1 MHPHE
6 QGAGDPASSEL
17 AAPPTPHDMAPI
29 NVRGRHPLT
38 ADQGFGKKWEKT
50 YEIRLSAP
58 APSPERVMEDWKAH
72 FEDFW
77 PDGSRFHLAG
87 HRDMPPGHVA
97 AAEVKMP
104 GGVKLATGLLVTQSD
119 DRSFTLVT
127 PEGHMFAGAIAFS
140 TFPHGDET
148 FARVRTNMRCSDPI
162 YELGFLLGGD
172 KLEDRFWGE
181 TLRRLA
187 ARFGETG
194 VKPRRR
200 VVLMDP
206 ARKWRN
212 AKNVWYNAGARTT
225 IYRAATPLR
234 WLWDRRAGERERR
247 RGTA

>member
-1 MHPHE
+1 MHSHH
-6 QGAGDPASSEL
+6 QGHGNRASSEL
-17 AAPPTPHDMAPI
+17 AAPPTPEDMAPI
-29 NVRGRHPLT
+29 NVEGRHPLT

-50 YEIRLSAP
+50 YEIRLAAP
-58 APSPERVMEDWKAH
+58 APSPEAVMEEWKAR
-72 FEDFW
+72 FEEFW

-87 HRDMPPGHVA
+87 HDDMPPGHVA

-104 GGVKLATGLLVTQSD
+104 AGLKLATGLVVTESN

-127 PEGHMFAGAIAFS
+127 AEGHMFAGTIVFSAFAQ
-140 TFPHGDET
+140 GDAT

-181 TLRRLA
+181 TYRHLA
-187 ARFGETG
+187 ARFGKSG

-212 AKNVWYNAGARTT
+212 AKNTWYNAGVRTT
-225 IYRAATPLR
+225 IYRVATPLR
-234 WLWDRRAGERERR
+234 WLWDRRAGERESR
-247 RGTA
+247 RGSA